1 MAWEASRVACTEAAN
16 SRMGRNVGID
26 LAKALAT
33 LGVVTLHFVGPRA
46 GSVNAALYLMGSFS
60 IPIFVMCN
68 GYFVLNKHAV
78 NWTYAVWKAFDLLAL
93 VILWC
98 VVNWALFAMAR
109 RDLGIWG
116 VLTPLHDFLASAMQR
131 GDDGILWY
139 LWMLAGLEL
148 SAPIMVDARN
158 RFGWLPPLVV
168 LAGIC
173 LSVDIASIIAE
184 AHGGIAVQSCV
195 PQPLRVWTWL
205 FYFCLGGALGSG
217 GVLKRPIRQFAA
229 RPLVMLVFG
238 TVMGVL
244 LWGYGVRWCLWGMD
258 KAEYL
263 YDDPIVVLLSV
274 SLLLLCDVGCK
285 GAIDGRVSRAITK
298 VSVAGLGVY
307 VLQVLV
313 RAFLRHFYQLENP
326 LINLAL
332 VPMVYLLLL
341 GIALLLGRLPALKCL
356 VRVGWVPRHG
366 CGQQIDRSES

>member
-16 SRMGRNVGID
+16 SKMGRNVGID

-131 GDDGILWY
+131 GDDSILWY
-139 LWMLAGLEL
+139 LWVLAGLEL
-148 SAPIMVDARN
+148 SAPVVVDARN
-158 RFGWLPPLVV
+158 RFGWQPLLVV
-168 LAGIC
+168 LALIC
-173 LSVDIASIIAE
+173 LSVDVASILAE
-184 AHGGIAVQSCV
+184 VHGGIAVQSCV

-205 FYFCLGGALGSG
+205 FYYCLGGALGSRC
-217 GVLKRPIRQFAA
+217 VLKRSTRQSAA
-229 RPLVMLVFG
+229 RLLVMLAFG
-238 TVMGVL
+238 TLMGVL
-244 LWGYGVRWCLWGMD
+244 LWGYGVRWCLLGMD

-263 YDDPIVVLLSV
+263 YDDPLVALFSI
-274 SLLLLCDVGCK
+274 SLLLLCDVGCM
-285 GAIDGRVSRAITK
+285 GTIDGRASWAIARVSA
-298 VSVAGLGVY
+298 AGLGIY
-307 VLQVLV
+307 VLQVPV
-313 RAFLRHFYQLENP
+313 RAFQRHFYQLENP
-326 LINLAL
+326 IINLAL
-332 VPMVYLLLL
+332 VPTAYLLLL
-341 GIALLLGRLPALKCL
+341 GMTLLLGRLPALKCL
-356 VRVGWVPRHG
+356 VRIGWVPRHEY
-366 CGQQIDRSES
+366 R